1 MRGLSWQLMSD
12 RITRRDFIDGVA
24 CTVAAGSVLAASSP
38 RRATA
43 APGEPYPPGL
53 HGLRGSR
60 AEDYAAA
67 HAVRDGATFR
77 VEDHPVDEEV
87 DFVVIGAGIGGL
99 ASAYY
104 VHTALPK
111 ARLLI
116 LDNHDDFGGHA
127 RRNEFDVDGRTLIGY
142 GGSESIQSP
151 KSMWSKTA
159 LGLLA
164 ALGIHPSRFE
174 TAINTKLYPGLGLS
188 SGVFF
193 PREAFGVDRLVT
205 GDPQRSLPTD
215 IPAALHNGRPIA
227 QFAADCP
234 LTPGQQ
240 QQLIALFTEKRDV
253 LAGLT
258 DKQKVDQLTTTS
270 YQDFLEK
277 YWRLDPVVVRM
288 FAGRTKDLFALNANL
303 VPAFYAAGS
312 GQPGFQGLGLDEL
325 VDTAE
330 ETEPYIHHFPDGN
343 ASIARMLVRRMIPR
357 AASGSTMEDIVTARF
372 HYNELDR
379 AGSPVRLRL
388 SSTVVKLANSGEHV
402 DVLYQANGAVRR
414 VRARHAIYA
423 GYFAMLPYICADL
436 PEPQRAAV
444 ANGVR
449 APIVYVT
456 VAMRNWRAWV
466 NRGVHFVNNPTG
478 FYDALKLDYPVSL
491 GRYAFARTPDEP
503 ILVHLSHMPDP
514 PAPIADLQASL
525 RAARTVL
532 YQRPFADFEAA
543 LRDELT
549 RILGPGRFDADKDIA
564 AITVNRWGHGYA
576 YPGEALPDGVADT
589 SRQPVGRISF
599 AGSDA
604 AWVAYAH
611 AAIDEASRAAKEV
624 LARAHASGV
633 AG

>member
-1 MRGLSWQLMSD
+1 MSD
-12 RITRRDFIDGVA
+12 RITRRDFIDGIA
-24 CTVAAGSVLAASSP
+24 STVAAGTVLSASWP
-38 RRATA
+38 KGATA
-43 APGEPYPPGL
+43 APLAPYPPGL

-77 VEDHPVDEEV
+77 VADYPVDEEV
-87 DFVVIGAGIGGL
+87 DCVVIGAGIGGL

-104 VHTALPK
+104 VRNALPR

-127 RRNEFDVDGRTLIGY
+127 RRNEFEVEGRTLIGY

-151 KSMWSKTA
+151 KSMWSTTA
-159 LGLLA
+159 LRLLDS
-164 ALGIHPSRFE
+164 LGIKPARFE
-174 TAINTKLYPGLGLS
+174 TAINTKLYPGLGMS

-193 PREAFGVDRLVT
+193 PREAFGQDRLVT

-215 IPAALHNGRPIA
+215 IPAALHRGRPVA

-234 LTPGQQ
+234 LTLAQQ
-240 QQLIALFTEKRDV
+240 QQLVALYTERRDV
-253 LAGLT
+253 MAGLT
-258 DKQKVDQLTTTS
+258 GQQKVERLTTTS

-288 FAGRTKDLFALNANL
+288 FTGRTKDLFALTANL
-303 VPAFYAAGS
+303 VSALDAAGS
-312 GQPGFQGLGLDEL
+312 GQPGFQGLALGEAI
-325 VDTAE
+325 DTSE
-330 ETEPYIHHFPDGN
+330 ESEPYICHFPDGN

-357 AASGSTMEDIVTARF
+357 AAVGRTMEDIVTAPF
-372 HYNELDR
+372 HYDELDR

-388 SSTVVKLANSGEHV
+388 SSTVVKLQNSGEHV
-402 DVLYQANGAVRR
+402 DVLYQSNGGVRH
-414 VRARHAIYA
+414 VRARNAIYA
-423 GYFAMLPYICADL
+423 GYFAMLPYICPDL
-436 PEPQRAAV
+436 PEAQRAAV

-456 VAMRNWRAWV
+456 VAMRNWRPWV
-466 NRGVHFVNNPTG
+466 KRGVHFVNNPTG

-491 GRYAFARTPDEP
+491 GRYQFARTPDEP

-514 PAPIADLQASL
+514 PAPIADMQASL
-525 RAARTVL
+525 RAARAVL
-532 YQRPFADFEAA
+532 YQRPFADFETA

-549 RILGPGRFDADKDIA
+549 RILGPGGFDADKDIA
-564 AITVNRWGHGYA
+564 GITVNRWGHGYA
-576 YPGEALPDGVADT
+576 YPIEALPAGVADT

-611 AAIDEASRAAKEV
+611 AAIDQASRAANELV
-624 LARAHASGV
+624 ARAHATTK
-633 AG
+633 A